1 MKNDEDDQKKQKLQE
16 VDKKIDKRVEN
27 FMGPAPENAN
37 TIEDEPKSYKDRA
50 SGDSGPTSAPM
61 VSDQAPVVEP
71 QPEKKTGEKSSD
83 EPLDAPEIS
92 EAVDDIAV
100 KESDE
105 SLAAEDEAIKEAFEI
120 KKPQGG
126 KIRRFFRAWW
136 HNKFARW
143 ATILIILGAAAAVA
157 VFPSTRYYLLNKAG
171 VRSQASVTVIDE
183 STRLPLKNVSV
194 QLNNATGTTND
205 DGKVTL
211 SQVMLGD
218 TNLVVTRR
226 AFAPLSRPVTVG
238 WGSNPMGDVMLKPT
252 GLQYE
257 FVVQD
262 FLSGKAIEKA
272 EATSGDASAF
282 SDKDGKVLL
291 TLDATSEDKVKIDIK
306 ASGYRTET
314 LTDNKDSKP
323 RTIKMVPDKKQVFIS
338 KRSGK
343 YDVYKIDADGKNEKL
358 ILSGSGSERDDMVL
372 VSQPNGNQT
381 ALVSTRD
388 NQRNTDGNL
397 LSTLTLIDVA
407 TDKTV
412 ALDSASSVQVVG
424 WMGDNLIYVLV
435 DQQGAAKS
443 AKKQKIVS
451 YNTAT
456 GQSIDIASADYFN
469 SATIAADKI
478 YYSPAAE
485 VTVTTDGNGSANKTD
500 ATKVGLFVA
509 NSDGT
514 NNVQLLNKE
523 IWSITRTD
531 YSTLT
536 MSAGKDWYQ
545 YTLGGLKPEKISG
558 APADQKPRVYAL
570 GPDGKYSLWVDT
582 RDGKGVLINY
592 NIAKNDD
599 VVLATQS
606 GLSYPVRWLNETTAV
621 YRIHT
626 DSETADY
633 VVSTK
638 GGESKKIVDVTNTA
652 GLDRWYYY

>member
-37 TIEDEPKSYKDRA
+37 TIGDDPKSYKDGA

-61 VSDQAPVVEP
+61 VSGEAPVVEP
-71 QPEKKTGEKSSD
+71 QPEKKAEEALPK
-83 EPLDAPEIS
+83 EPLDDPEIS

-105 SLAAEDEAIKEAFEI
+105 SLAADDEAVKEAFEI

-136 HNKFARW
+136 NNKFARW

-171 VRSQASVTVIDE
+171 VRSQASVTVIDQ
-183 STRLPLKNVSV
+183 SSRLPLKNVAV

-218 TNLVVTRR
+218 TNLVITRR

-238 WGSNPMGDVMLKPT
+238 WGSNPMGDVMLQPT

-282 SDKDGKVLL
+282 SDKDGKILL
-291 TLDATSEDKVKIDIK
+291 TLDTTSEEKVKIDIK

-358 ILSGSGSERDDMVL
+358 VLSGSGSEREDMVL

-407 TDKTV
+407 SDKTA

-424 WMGDNLIYVLV
+424 WLGDNLVYVLV
-435 DQQGAAKS
+435 DQQGAPKS
-443 AKKQKIVS
+443 AKNQKIVS

-456 GQSIDIASADYFN
+456 GQSVDIATADYFN
-469 SATIAADKI
+469 SVTIAADKI
-478 YYSPAAE
+478 YYAPGAE
-485 VTVTTDGNGSANKTD
+485 VAVTTNGNGSANKTN
-500 ATKVGLFVA
+500 ATKVGLFV
-509 NSDGT
+509 SDSSGA

-531 YSTLT
+531 YNTLT

-545 YTLGGLKPEKISG
+545 YTLGSIKPEKISG

-570 GPDGKYSLWVDT
+570 GPDGKNSLWVDI

-638 GGESKKIVDVTNTA
+638 GGEPKKIVDVTNTA

>member
-37 TIEDEPKSYKDRA
+37 TIGDDPKSYKDGA
-50 SGDSGPTSAPM
+50 SGDTVPTSAPM
-61 VSDQAPVVEP
+61 VSGQAPVVEP
-71 QPEKKTGEKSSD
+71 QTKKKTEETLPK
-83 EPLDAPEIS
+83 EPLDDPEVS

-100 KESDE
+100 KESDA
-105 SLAAEDEAIKEAFEI
+105 SLAAEDEAVKEAFEI

-136 HNKFARW
+136 NNKFARW

-171 VRSQASVTVIDE
+171 VRSQASVTVIDQ
-183 STRLPLKNVSV
+183 SSRLPLKNVAV

-205 DGKVTL
+205 EGKVTL

-218 TNLVVTRR
+218 TNLVITRR

-238 WGSNPMGDVMLKPT
+238 WGSNPMGDVMLQPT

-282 SDKDGKVLL
+282 SDKDGKILL
-291 TLDATSEDKVKIDIK
+291 TLDTTSEEKVKIDIK

-358 ILSGSGSERDDMVL
+358 VLSGSGSEREDMVL

-407 TDKTV
+407 TDKTA

-424 WMGDNLIYVLV
+424 WLGDNLVYVLV

-443 AKKQKIVS
+443 AKNQKIVS

-456 GQSIDIASADYFN
+456 GQSVDIASADYFN
-469 SATIAADKI
+469 SVTIAADKI
-478 YYSPAAE
+478 YYAPGAE
-485 VTVTTDGNGSANKTD
+485 VAVTTNGSNSTNKTS
-500 ATKVGLFVA
+500 ATKVGFFA
-509 NSDGT
+509 SDSSGT

-531 YSTLT
+531 YNTLT

-545 YTLGGLKPEKISG
+545 YTLGSIKPEKISG

-570 GPDGKYSLWVDT
+570 GPDGKYSLWVDI

-638 GGESKKIVDVTNTA
+638 GGEPKKIVDVTNTA